1 MRAAVLAVAAA
12 ALLWSSGGL
21 FIKLAPMPALAVACG
36 RSLIA
41 GVFYLLLLRPNLR
54 AARWTT
60 AAAYAGCIVSF
71 VTATKLTTA
80 ANAIFLQ
87 YTAPAYV
94 LLLSPF
100 VLRERL
106 RAIDLWSVLL
116 SLLGLSLFF
125 LDKVEAGQTLGN
137 VLGIVSGVFFAFN
150 IVLLRRDQGDAL
162 SSMTLGNLIAAAVT
176 LPFALRSLP
185 AVATPLGA
193 GVLLYLGIVQL
204 GLAYWL
210 FARGVRR
217 VPQQRRRSS
226 ACWSPSAIRSGC
238 GWGPASGQAR
248 GRSWA
253 ARWCWPRSCCG
264 QVSGRRPPA
273 YRRRRRTRRT
283 TSPGASQSASPSQ
296 SQSQSWSQSQS
307 RSQSRSWSRSQ
318 SKPCPQR
325 SNS

>member
-21 FIKLAPMPALAVACG
+21 FIKLAPMPAMAVACG

-41 GVFYLLLLRPNLR
+41 GVFYLALLRPNLR
-54 AARWTT
+54 AARGST
-60 AAAYAGCIVSF
+60 AAAYAGCIITF

-106 RAIDLWSVLL
+106 RPIDLACVIL

-125 LDKVEAGQTLGN
+125 VDKVEPGQTLGN
-137 VLGIVSGVFFAFN
+137 ILGIVSGIFFALN

-162 SSMTLGNLIAAAVT
+162 ASMTLGNLVAAAVT
-176 LPFALRSLP
+176 LPFALGSLP
-185 AVATPLGA
+185 ALLTPLGA

-210 FARGVRR
+210 FARGVRL
-217 VPQQRRRSS
+217 VPAAEASIIS
-226 ACWSPSAIRSGC
+226 MLEPIFNPIWVLLF
-238 GWGPASGQAR
+238 WGERPGPWAVAGGVVVIASVALR
-248 GRSWA
+248 T
-253 ARWCWPRSCCG
+253 
-264 QVSGRRPPA
+264 VRP
-273 YRRRRRTRRT
+273 T
-283 TSPGASQSASPSQ
+283 
-296 SQSQSWSQSQS
+296 
-307 RSQSRSWSRSQ
+307 
-318 SKPCPQR
+318 
-325 SNS
+325 